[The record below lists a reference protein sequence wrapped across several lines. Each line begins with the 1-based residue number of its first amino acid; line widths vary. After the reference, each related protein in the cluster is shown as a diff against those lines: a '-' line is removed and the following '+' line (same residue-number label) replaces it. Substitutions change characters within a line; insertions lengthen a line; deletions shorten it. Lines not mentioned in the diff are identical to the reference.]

1 MKRFLTIALL
11 SMLAGMAN
19 AADLS
24 GARWYTI
31 KVANGGYLSTKSDY
45 LDGTYLTLSNTAEDT
60 SDNGLWTYIG
70 NDTEGYAFYNKARGE
85 NYVIGLMGNEANG
98 RARMVAETAT
108 MSVTKFDIGKN
119 GDGFWIKDHGS
130 EHKFW
135 NKRGNY
141 LAYWDNAAGSSDTG
155 SRFLFTI
162 QGVPDF
168 FSSDG
173 QEDKYY
179 YITFANSSLVLQD
192 MGAAR
197 NVTTQS
203 RKYGEESQLW
213 KLVGS
218 ETGFQLVNKGSG
230 RYAYYDGSRIKTR
243 QTADD
248 KGFTIELTTNTNY
261 IGKFEVSWNGASSQ
275 NLRYLNQWGGT
286 GAGKEIGLWQ
296 AADGNNILYPVAEAD
311 VQPTEFCVGQK
322 GTRPTDIHDFSLW
335 YDTPATA
342 TGVSDTW
349 MEYALPMGN
358 GQIGATIRGGVLCDD
373 IQFNEKTLWSGYNTN
388 GSSVGQG
395 YFQNFGSILVEDKSG
410 TFSAVASDNKAIE
423 NYSRYL
429 DIIDGVAG
437 VNFQSADGTTSFQRR
452 YFTSATDHVFVAH
465 YEATGNEPLALN
477 VSYAPDGQIG
487 AGKVTYKAED
497 DGTASASFKGKLQ
510 IVSYNTGF
518 KVKTDGTTSITATG
532 ISVSS
537 ATWMDIV
544 MAAATDY
551 DGSKASCVSGQ
562 TATELASTVSTRI
575 DDALQKGYTS
585 LLSDHK
591 TAHSALMNRVSLQLG
606 GSSTKTTEDLI
617 KFYNASAQNKQSS
630 DGLFLEALYFQY
642 GRYFTIGANLDTSI
656 HAPSNLQGIWNDRSN
671 TSFWHCDIH
680 ADINVQMN
688 YWPADPTN
696 LSEMHLPFL
705 NHILDFG
712 APGSN
717 SPWYQLARKI
727 RSGSQGWTVA
737 VENNIFGGTST
748 WSNGSMKTLGA
759 WYCTH
764 LWRYYKYTMDREFL
778 KKALPVM
785 YENALF
791 TKSIATKDSKGLY
804 EITNEWSPE
813 HGPGDVTAFAQ
824 QTSYEALDEV
834 MKGHAELGDESPLTA
849 SQIAAIQD
857 LYDNFD
863 KGLWTETYNGKP
875 CISEWKNNALSDQGH
890 RHLSHLMCLYPFSQV
905 SAFDQST
912 EGKRLFQAAY
922 NGQIA
927 RNGDVTGWSMGW
939 QTNTYSRCLDGD
951 RARNNLSLALRH
963 SGSYVIE
970 MGNYG
975 GCYYNLFDAHSPF
988 QIDGN
993 YGCTS
998 GIAEMLLQ
1006 SYDDIVT
1013 LLPALPSAWKEGSVT
1028 GLKAQGNFTVDETW
1042 QDGKATHIAITSG
1055 AGQPLRIRYAKL
1067 KDVSYTFRLNGE
1079 CIAPIADGDVYTIP
1093 NVKAGDV
1100 VTIDFD
1106 NTTGLND
1113 AKGLKDLK
1121 DPKALIF
1128 NLAGQQIAKSTM
1140 PRKGVLVQK
1149 GKKFVIK

>member
-11 SMLAGMAN
+11 SMLAGMAS

-261 IGKFEVSWNGASSQ
+261 IGKFEVSWNGAASQ

-437 VNFQSADGTTSFQRR
+437 VNFQSADGTTSFHRR

-465 YEATGNEPLALN
+465 YEAIGNEPLALN

-487 AGKVTYKAED
+487 AGKVTYKTED

-510 IVSYNTGF
+510 IVSYNTGL

-532 ISVSS
+532 ISVSG

-591 TAHSALMNRVSLQLG
+591 AAHSALMNRVSLQLG

-824 QTSYEALDEV
+824 QTSYEALDEL

-863 KGLWTETYNGKP
+863 KGLWTETYNGKAY
-875 CISEWKNNALSDQGH
+875 ISEWKNNALSDQGH

-1042 QDGKATHIAITSG
+1042 QDSKATHIAITSG
-1055 AGQPLRIRYAKL
+1055 AGQPLRIRYAML
-1067 KDVSYTFRLNGE
+1067 KDAGYSFRLNGE
-1079 CIAPIADGDVYTIP
+1079 SIAPTANGDVYTIP

-1100 VTIDFD
+1100 VTIDYD
-1106 NTTGLND
+1106 NATGLN
-1113 AKGLKDLK
+1113 GLNHLGDVKSFGN
-1121 DPKALIF
+1121 PIF